1 MTTIIDTL
9 LASDKVFPSAA
20 GTARGGLRHAYN
32 ELVDLNTRYP
42 TPALASPYLQAAAVS
57 TVSATTNASTGNFTI
72 TLNFPKYGVA
82 VTTANI
88 AFDAAEAAI
97 QTAIDNALADQVLV
111 DTYNAGDVVAK
122 VTGNISANAATI
134 TANGATVLG
143 AHLVVT
149 TANVDLDADEIKVT
163 ANTIGTQNRPAE
175 AILAKLG
182 VVAPTGSVTAQGTTP
197 AEGSYALG
205 DNPFSVSPGL
215 RDLLLQQIEMGE
227 DAVLGRFLKSLFV

>member
-1 MTTIIDTL
+1 MATIIDTL

-20 GTARGGLRHAYN
+20 GVARGGLRHAYN

-42 TPALASPYLQAAAVS
+42 TPALASPYLQASAQS
-57 TVSATTNASTGNFTI
+57 TLGKTINASSGNFKI

-88 AFDAAEAAI
+88 AYNANESTI
-97 QTAIDNALADQVLV
+97 QTAIDNALSGKTILA
-111 DTYNAGDVVAK
+111 TYNAGDVDIAVS
-122 VTGNISANAATI
+122 GNISANNGTI
-134 TANGATVLG
+134 TANGATVNG

-149 TANVDLDADEIKVT
+149 TVNVNMNAYEMVVT
-163 ANTIGTQNRPAE
+163 SVTTGTQNRPAE

-182 VVAPTGSVTAQGTTP
+182 VVAPTGTVTAQGMTP
-197 AEGSYALG
+197 AESDYALG
-205 DNPFSVSPGL
+205 GNPFSVSPGL
-215 RDLLLQQIEMGE
+215 RDLLLQQVEMGE